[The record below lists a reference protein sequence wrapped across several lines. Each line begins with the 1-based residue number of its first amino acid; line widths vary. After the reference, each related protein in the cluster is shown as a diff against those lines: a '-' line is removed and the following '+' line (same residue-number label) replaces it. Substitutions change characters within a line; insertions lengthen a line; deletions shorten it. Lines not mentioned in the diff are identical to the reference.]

1 MTFIIAALLVWIG
14 LWALNVRLARWLPER
29 SARIVVPVVFG
40 LTLVLVVE
48 LLVTGL
54 DVPFVILPKPSEM
67 FAKLITS
74 RAMLWQDFA
83 QTILKG
89 ALSGYLMGCG
99 AALLVAFLASRSDF
113 LRRGLLPLGNFV
125 AALPVVGLAPIM
137 VMWFGFGWESK
148 AAIVVSMCFFPMLV
162 NSVQGLAA
170 TNAIERDLFKTY
182 AATPVQQLGLLRLPA
197 AMPFILNG
205 LKVCTPLAL
214 IGAIVAEFFGSPF
227 FGMGFRIKTS
237 VGILSLDLVWA
248 EIIVAALAG
257 TGFFGLLL
265 IIERSLTFWHP
276 SQRR

>member
-1 MTFIIAALLVWIG
+1 MILAMTGIVVWIG
-14 LWALNVRLARWLPER
+14 LWAINVMLARLLTER
-29 SARIVVPVVFG
+29 QARIVVPIIFG

-48 LLVTGL
+48 LIVTGL
-54 DVPFVILPKPSEM
+54 KVPFVILPKPSEM
-67 FAKLITS
+67 VARLFTS
-74 RAMLWQDFA
+74 LPMLWADFA

-89 ALSGYLMGCG
+89 ALTGYIMGCA
-99 AALLVAFLASRSDF
+99 AALSVAFLASRSDF

-170 TNAIERDLFKTY
+170 TSAIERDLFKTY
-182 AATPVQQLGLLRLPA
+182 AATPVQQLSLLRLPA

-214 IGAIVAEFFGSPF
+214 IGAIVAEFFGSPS

-237 VGILSLDLVWA
+237 VGSLSLDLVWA

-265 IIERSLTFWHP
+265 IVERSLTFWHP

>member
-1 MTFIIAALLVWIG
+1 MTLAIAAIVVWIG
-14 LWALNVRLARWLPER
+14 LWALNVMLARWLPER
-29 SARIVVPVVFG
+29 QARIVVLIIFG

-54 DVPFVILPKPSEM
+54 KVPFVILPKPSEM
-67 FAKLITS
+67 VARLFSSLP
-74 RAMLWQDFA
+74 MLWEDFA

-89 ALSGYLMGCG
+89 ALTGYIMGCA
-99 AALLVAFLASRSDF
+99 AALFVAFLASRSDF

-137 VMWFGFGWESK
+137 VMWFGFGRESK

-170 TNAIERDLFKTY
+170 TSAIERDLFKTY
-182 AATPVQQLGLLRLPA
+182 AATPVQQLSLLRLPA

-227 FGMGFRIKTS
+227 LGMGFRIKTS
-237 VGILSLDLVWA
+237 VGTLSLDLVWA

-265 IIERSLTFWHP
+265 IVERSLTFWHP

>member
-1 MTFIIAALLVWIG
+1 MTLAIAAIVVWIG
-14 LWALNVRLARWLPER
+14 LWALNVMLARWLPKR
-29 SARIVVPVVFG
+29 QARIVVPIVFG

-54 DVPFVILPKPSEM
+54 KVPFVILPKPSEM
-67 FAKLITS
+67 VARLFTS
-74 RAMLWQDFA
+74 LPMLWEDFA

-89 ALSGYLMGCG
+89 ALTGYIMGCA
-99 AALLVAFLASRSDF
+99 AALSVAFLASRSDF

-170 TNAIERDLFKTY
+170 TSAIERDLFKTY
-182 AATPVQQLGLLRLPA
+182 AATPVQQLSLLRLPA

-214 IGAIVAEFFGSPF
+214 IGAIVAEFFGSPS

-237 VGILSLDLVWA
+237 VGSLSLDLVWA

-265 IIERSLTFWHP
+265 IVERSLTFWHP

>member
-1 MTFIIAALLVWIG
+1 MILAMTGIVVWIG
-14 LWALNVRLARWLPER
+14 LWALNVMLARLLTER
-29 SARIVVPVVFG
+29 QARIVVPIIFG
-40 LTLVLVVE
+40 LTLVLVIE
-48 LLVTGL
+48 LIVTGL
-54 DVPFVILPKPSEM
+54 KVPFVILPKPSEM
-67 FAKLITS
+67 VARLFTS
-74 RAMLWQDFA
+74 LPMLWADFA

-89 ALSGYLMGCG
+89 ALTGYIMGCA
-99 AALLVAFLASRSDF
+99 AALSVAFLASRSDF

-170 TNAIERDLFKTY
+170 TSAIERDLFKTY
-182 AATPVQQLGLLRLPA
+182 AATPVQQLSLLRLPA

-214 IGAIVAEFFGSPF
+214 IGAIVAEFFGSPS

-237 VGILSLDLVWA
+237 VGSLSLDLVWA

-265 IIERSLTFWHP
+265 IVERSLTFWHP

>member
-1 MTFIIAALLVWIG
+1 MILAMTGIVVWIG
-14 LWALNVRLARWLPER
+14 LWALNVMLARLLTER
-29 SARIVVPVVFG
+29 QARIVVPIIFG
-40 LTLVLVVE
+40 LTLVLVIE
-48 LLVTGL
+48 LIVTGL
-54 DVPFVILPKPSEM
+54 KVPFVILPKPSEM
-67 FAKLITS
+67 VARLFGSLP
-74 RAMLWQDFA
+74 MLWADFA

-89 ALSGYLMGCG
+89 ALTGYIMGCA
-99 AALLVAFLASRSDF
+99 AALSVAFLASRSDF

-170 TNAIERDLFKTY
+170 TSAIERDLFKTY
-182 AATPVQQLGLLRLPA
+182 AATPVQQLNLLRLPA

-214 IGAIVAEFFGSPF
+214 IGAIVAEFFGSPS

-237 VGILSLDLVWA
+237 VGSLSLDLVWA

>member
-1 MTFIIAALLVWIG
+1 MTLAIAAIVVWIG
-14 LWALNVRLARWLPER
+14 LWALNVMLARRLPER
-29 SARIVVPVVFG
+29 QARIVVPIVFG

-54 DVPFVILPKPSEM
+54 KVPFVILPKPSEM
-67 FAKLITS
+67 VARLFTS
-74 RAMLWQDFA
+74 LPMLWEDFA

-89 ALSGYLMGCG
+89 ALTGYIMGCA
-99 AALLVAFLASRSDF
+99 AALFVAFLASRSDF

-170 TNAIERDLFKTY
+170 TSAIERDLFKTY
-182 AATPVQQLGLLRLPA
+182 AATPVQQLSLLRLPA

-227 FGMGFRIKTS
+227 LGMGFRIKTS
-237 VGILSLDLVWA
+237 VGTLSLDLVWA

-265 IIERSLTFWHP
+265 IVERSLTFWHP

>member
-1 MTFIIAALLVWIG
+1 MILAMTGIVVWIG
-14 LWALNVRLARWLPER
+14 LWAINVMLARLLTER
-29 SARIVVPVVFG
+29 QARIVVPIIFG
-40 LTLVLVVE
+40 LTLVLVIE
-48 LLVTGL
+48 LIVTGL
-54 DVPFVILPKPSEM
+54 KVPFVILPKPSEM
-67 FAKLITS
+67 VARLFGSLP
-74 RAMLWQDFA
+74 MLWADFA

-89 ALSGYLMGCG
+89 ALTGYIMGCA
-99 AALLVAFLASRSDF
+99 AALSVAFLASRSDF

-170 TNAIERDLFKTY
+170 TSAIERDLFKTY
-182 AATPVQQLGLLRLPA
+182 AATPVQQLSLLRLPA

-214 IGAIVAEFFGSPF
+214 IGAIVAEFFGSPS

-237 VGILSLDLVWA
+237 VGSLSLDLVWA

-265 IIERSLTFWHP
+265 IVERSLTFWHP

>member
-1 MTFIIAALLVWIG
+1 MTLAIAAIVVWIG
-14 LWALNVRLARWLPER
+14 LWALNVMLVRWLSER
-29 SARIVVPVVFG
+29 QARIVVPIVFG

-54 DVPFVILPKPSEM
+54 KVPFVILPKPSEM
-67 FAKLITS
+67 VARLFTS
-74 RAMLWQDFA
+74 LPMLWEDFA

-89 ALSGYLMGCG
+89 ALTGYIMGCA
-99 AALLVAFLASRSDF
+99 AALFVAFLASRSDF

-170 TNAIERDLFKTY
+170 TSAIERDLFKTY
-182 AATPVQQLGLLRLPA
+182 AATPVQQLSLLRLPA

-227 FGMGFRIKTS
+227 LGMGFRIKTS
-237 VGILSLDLVWA
+237 VGTLSLDLVWA

-265 IIERSLTFWHP
+265 IVERSLTFWHP

>member
-1 MTFIIAALLVWIG
+1 M
-14 LWALNVRLARWLPER
+14 LARWLPER
-29 SARIVVPVVFG
+29 PARIAVPIIFG

-54 DVPFVILPKPSEM
+54 KVPFVILPKPSEM
-67 FAKLITS
+67 VARLFTS
-74 RAMLWQDFA
+74 LPMLWEDFA

-89 ALSGYLMGCG
+89 ALTGYIMGCA
-99 AALLVAFLASRSDF
+99 AALFVAFLASRSDF
-113 LRRGLLPLGNFV
+113 FRRGLLPLGNFV

-170 TNAIERDLFKTY
+170 TSAIERDLFKTY
-182 AATPVQQLGLLRLPA
+182 AATQVQQLSLLRLPA

-227 FGMGFRIKTS
+227 LGMGFRIKTS
-237 VGILSLDLVWA
+237 VGTLSLDLVWA

-265 IIERSLTFWHP
+265 IVERSLTFWHP

>member
-1 MTFIIAALLVWIG
+1 MTLAMTGIVVWIG
-14 LWALNVRLARWLPER
+14 LWALNVMLARLLTER
-29 SARIVVPVVFG
+29 QARIVVPIVFG

-54 DVPFVILPKPSEM
+54 KVPFVILPKPSEM
-67 FAKLITS
+67 VARLFTS
-74 RAMLWQDFA
+74 LPMLWEDFA

-89 ALSGYLMGCG
+89 ALTGYIMGCA
-99 AALLVAFLASRSDF
+99 AALSVAFLASRSDF

-170 TNAIERDLFKTY
+170 TSAIERDLFKTY
-182 AATPVQQLGLLRLPA
+182 AATPVQQLSLLRLPA

-214 IGAIVAEFFGSPF
+214 IGAIVAEFFGSPS

-237 VGILSLDLVWA
+237 VGSLSLDLVWA

-265 IIERSLTFWHP
+265 IVERSLTFWHP

>member
-1 MTFIIAALLVWIG
+1 M
-14 LWALNVRLARWLPER
+14 LARLLTER
-29 SARIVVPVVFG
+29 QARIVVPIIFG
-40 LTLVLVVE
+40 LTLVLMIE
-48 LLVTGL
+48 LIVTGL
-54 DVPFVILPKPSEM
+54 KVPFVILPKPSEM
-67 FAKLITS
+67 VARLFASLP
-74 RAMLWQDFA
+74 MLWADFA

-89 ALSGYLMGCG
+89 ALTGYIMGCA
-99 AALLVAFLASRSDF
+99 AALSVAFLASRSDF

-137 VMWFGFGWESK
+137 VMWFGFGWDSK

-170 TNAIERDLFKTY
+170 TSAIERDLFKTY
-182 AATPVQQLGLLRLPA
+182 AATPVQQLNLLRLPA

-214 IGAIVAEFFGSPF
+214 IGAIVAEFFGSPS

-237 VGILSLDLVWA
+237 VGSLSLDLVWA

-265 IIERSLTFWHP
+265 IVERSLTFWHP

>member
-1 MTFIIAALLVWIG
+1 MTLAIAAIVVWIG
-14 LWALNVRLARWLPER
+14 LWALNVMLARWLPER
-29 SARIVVPVVFG
+29 QARIVVPIIFG

-54 DVPFVILPKPSEM
+54 KVPFVILPKPTEM
-67 FAKLITS
+67 VARLFTS
-74 RAMLWQDFA
+74 LPMLWEDFA

-89 ALSGYLMGCG
+89 ALTGYIMGCA
-99 AALLVAFLASRSDF
+99 AALFVAFLASRSDF

-170 TNAIERDLFKTY
+170 TSAIERDLFKTY
-182 AATPVQQLGLLRLPA
+182 AATPVQQLSLLRLPA

-227 FGMGFRIKTS
+227 LGMGFRIKTS
-237 VGILSLDLVWA
+237 VGTLSLDLVWA

-265 IIERSLTFWHP
+265 IVERSLTFWHP

>member
-1 MTFIIAALLVWIG
+1 MTLAIAAIVVWIG
-14 LWALNVRLARWLPER
+14 LWALNVMLARWLPER
-29 SARIVVPVVFG
+29 QARIAVPIIFG

-54 DVPFVILPKPSEM
+54 KVPFVILPRPSEM
-67 FAKLITS
+67 VARLFTS
-74 RAMLWQDFA
+74 LPMLWEDFA

-89 ALSGYLMGCG
+89 ALTGYIMGCA
-99 AALLVAFLASRSDF
+99 AALFVAFLASRSDF

-170 TNAIERDLFKTY
+170 TSAIERDLFKTY
-182 AATPVQQLGLLRLPA
+182 AATPVQQLSLLRLPA

-227 FGMGFRIKTS
+227 LGMGFRIKTS
-237 VGILSLDLVWA
+237 VGTLSLDLVWA

-265 IIERSLTFWHP
+265 IVERSLTFWHP

>member
-1 MTFIIAALLVWIG
+1 MTLAIAAIVVWIG
-14 LWALNVRLARWLPER
+14 LWALNVMLARWLPER
-29 SARIVVPVVFG
+29 QARIVVPIIFG

-48 LLVTGL
+48 LIVTGL
-54 DVPFVILPKPSEM
+54 KVPFVILPKPSEM
-67 FAKLITS
+67 VARLFTS
-74 RAMLWQDFA
+74 LPMLWEDFA

-89 ALSGYLMGCG
+89 ALTGYIMGCAG
-99 AALLVAFLASRSDF
+99 ALFVAFLASRSDF

-170 TNAIERDLFKTY
+170 TSAIERDLFKTY
-182 AATPVQQLGLLRLPA
+182 AATPVQQLSLLRLPA

-227 FGMGFRIKTS
+227 LGMGFRIKTS
-237 VGILSLDLVWA
+237 VGTLSLDLVWA

-265 IIERSLTFWHP
+265 IVERSLTFWHP

>member
-1 MTFIIAALLVWIG
+1 MTLAIAAIVVWIG
-14 LWALNVRLARWLPER
+14 LWALNVMLVRWLPER
-29 SARIVVPVVFG
+29 QARIVVPIVFG

-54 DVPFVILPKPSEM
+54 KVPFVILPKPSEM
-67 FAKLITS
+67 VARLFTS
-74 RAMLWQDFA
+74 LPMLWEDFA

-89 ALSGYLMGCG
+89 ALTGYIMGCA
-99 AALLVAFLASRSDF
+99 AALFVAFLASRSDF

-162 NSVQGLAA
+162 NSVQGLDA
-170 TNAIERDLFKTY
+170 TSAIERDLFKTY
-182 AATPVQQLGLLRLPA
+182 AATPVQQLSLLRLPA

-227 FGMGFRIKTS
+227 LGMGFRIKTS
-237 VGILSLDLVWA
+237 VGTLSLDLVWA

-265 IIERSLTFWHP
+265 IVERSLTFWHP

>member
-1 MTFIIAALLVWIG
+1 MTLAIAAIVVWIG
-14 LWALNVRLARWLPER
+14 LWALNVMLARWLPER
-29 SARIVVPVVFG
+29 QARIVVPIVFG

-54 DVPFVILPKPSEM
+54 KVPFVILPKPSEM
-67 FAKLITS
+67 VARLFTS
-74 RAMLWQDFA
+74 LPMLWEDFA

-89 ALSGYLMGCG
+89 ALTGYIMGCA
-99 AALLVAFLASRSDF
+99 AALFVAFLASRSDF

-182 AATPVQQLGLLRLPA
+182 AATPVQQLSLLRLPA

-227 FGMGFRIKTS
+227 LGMGFRIKTS
-237 VGILSLDLVWA
+237 VGTLSLDLVWA

-265 IIERSLTFWHP
+265 IVERSLTFWHP

>member
-1 MTFIIAALLVWIG
+1 MTLAIAAIVVWIG
-14 LWALNVRLARWLPER
+14 LWALNVMLARWLPER
-29 SARIVVPVVFG
+29 QARIAVPIIFG

-54 DVPFVILPKPSEM
+54 KVPFVILPKPSEM
-67 FAKLITS
+67 VARLFTS
-74 RAMLWQDFA
+74 LPMLWEDFA

-89 ALSGYLMGCG
+89 ALTGYIMGCT
-99 AALLVAFLASRSDF
+99 AALFVAFLASRSVF

-170 TNAIERDLFKTY
+170 TSAIERDLFKTY
-182 AATPVQQLGLLRLPA
+182 AATPVQQLSLLRLPA

-227 FGMGFRIKTS
+227 LGMGFRIKTS
-237 VGILSLDLVWA
+237 VGTLSLDLVWA

-265 IIERSLTFWHP
+265 IVERSLTFWHP

>member
-1 MTFIIAALLVWIG
+1 MTLAIAAIVVWIG
-14 LWALNVRLARWLPER
+14 LWALNVMLARWLPER
-29 SARIVVPVVFG
+29 QARIVVPIVFG

-54 DVPFVILPKPSEM
+54 KVPFVILPKPSEM
-67 FAKLITS
+67 VARLFTS
-74 RAMLWQDFA
+74 LPMLWEDFA

-89 ALSGYLMGCG
+89 ALTGYIMGCA
-99 AALLVAFLASRSDF
+99 AALFVAFLASRSDF

-170 TNAIERDLFKTY
+170 TSAIERDLFKTY
-182 AATPVQQLGLLRLPA
+182 AAKPVQQLSLLRLPA

-227 FGMGFRIKTS
+227 LGMGFRIKTS
-237 VGILSLDLVWA
+237 VGTLSLDLVWA

-265 IIERSLTFWHP
+265 IVERSLTFWHP

>member
-1 MTFIIAALLVWIG
+1 MMLVVSAFVLWAG
-14 LWALNVRLARWLPER
+14 LWALNIILARRLSEQQ
-29 SARIVVPVVFG
+29 ARIAVPVIFG

-48 LLVTGL
+48 LMVRGL
-54 DVPFVILPKPSEM
+54 NVSFVILPKPSEM
-67 FAKLITS
+67 VVRLFTS
-74 RAMLWQDFA
+74 YEMLWEDFA

-89 ALSGYLMGCG
+89 ALTGYIVGSG
-99 AALLVAFLASRSDF
+99 AALMVAFLASWSDF

-162 NSVQGLAA
+162 NCVQGLAA

-182 AATPVQQLGLLRLPA
+182 AASPVQQLGLLRLPA
-197 AMPFILNG
+197 AMPFVLNG

-214 IGAIVAEFFGSPF
+214 IGAIVAEFFGSPSV
-227 FGMGFRIKTS
+227 GMGFRIKTS
-237 VGILSLDLVWA
+237 VGSLSLDLVWA
-248 EIIVAALAG
+248 EIIVAAIAG

>member
-1 MTFIIAALLVWIG
+1 MILAMTGIVVWIG
-14 LWALNVRLARWLPER
+14 LWALNVMLARLLTER
-29 SARIVVPVVFG
+29 QARIVVPIIFG
-40 LTLVLVVE
+40 LTLVLVIE
-48 LLVTGL
+48 LIVTGL
-54 DVPFVILPKPSEM
+54 KVPFVILPKPSEM
-67 FAKLITS
+67 VARLFGSLP
-74 RAMLWQDFA
+74 MLWADFA

-89 ALSGYLMGCG
+89 ALTGYIMGCA
-99 AALLVAFLASRSDF
+99 AALSVAFLASRSDF

-170 TNAIERDLFKTY
+170 TSAIERDLFKTY
-182 AATPVQQLGLLRLPA
+182 AATPVQQLSLLRLPA

-214 IGAIVAEFFGSPF
+214 IGAIVAEFFGSPS

-237 VGILSLDLVWA
+237 VGSLSLDLVWA

-265 IIERSLTFWHP
+265 IVERSLTFWHP

>member
-1 MTFIIAALLVWIG
+1 MILAMTGIVVWIG
-14 LWALNVRLARWLPER
+14 LWALNVMLARLLTER
-29 SARIVVPVVFG
+29 QARIVVPIIFG
-40 LTLVLVVE
+40 LTLVLVIE
-48 LLVTGL
+48 LIVTGL
-54 DVPFVILPKPSEM
+54 KVPFVILPKPSEM
-67 FAKLITS
+67 VARLFGSLP
-74 RAMLWQDFA
+74 MLWADFA

-89 ALSGYLMGCG
+89 ALTGYIMGCA
-99 AALLVAFLASRSDF
+99 AALSVAFLASRSDF

-170 TNAIERDLFKTY
+170 TSAIERDLFKTY
-182 AATPVQQLGLLRLPA
+182 AATPVQQLSLLRLPA

-214 IGAIVAEFFGSPF
+214 IGAIVAEFFGLPF
-227 FGMGFRIKTS
+227 LGMGFRIKTS
-237 VGILSLDLVWA
+237 VGTLSLDLVWA

-265 IIERSLTFWHP
+265 IVERSLTFWHP

>member
-1 MTFIIAALLVWIG
+1 MTLAIAAIVVWIG
-14 LWALNVRLARWLPER
+14 LWALNVMLARWLPER
-29 SARIVVPVVFG
+29 QARIVVPIIFG

-48 LLVTGL
+48 LIVTGL
-54 DVPFVILPKPSEM
+54 KVPFVILPKPSEM
-67 FAKLITS
+67 VARLFTS
-74 RAMLWQDFA
+74 LPMLWEDFA

-89 ALSGYLMGCG
+89 ALTGYIMGCA
-99 AALLVAFLASRSDF
+99 AALFVAFLASRSDF

-137 VMWFGFGWESK
+137 VMWVGFGWESK

-170 TNAIERDLFKTY
+170 TSAIERDLFKTY
-182 AATPVQQLGLLRLPA
+182 AATPVQQLSLLRLPA

-227 FGMGFRIKTS
+227 LGMGFRIKTS
-237 VGILSLDLVWA
+237 VGTLSLDLVWA

-265 IIERSLTFWHP
+265 IVERSLTFWHP

>member
-1 MTFIIAALLVWIG
+1 MTLVVLALVLWAG
-14 LWALNVRLARWLPER
+14 LWALNVKLAGWLSDR
-29 SARIVVPVVFG
+29 QARIAVPILFG
-40 LTLVLVVE
+40 ITLVLVVE

-54 DVPFVILPKPSEM
+54 NVSFVILPKPSEM
-67 FAKLITS
+67 VARLFSS
-74 RAMLWQDFA
+74 RDMLWKDFA

-89 ALSGYLMGCG
+89 ALTGYAVGCS
-99 AALLVAFLASRSDF
+99 AALFVAFLASWSDF

-182 AATPVQQLGLLRLPA
+182 AASPLQQLALLRLPA
-197 AMPFILNG
+197 AMPFVLNG

-214 IGAIVAEFFGSPF
+214 IGAIVAEFFGSPSL
-227 FGMGFRIKTS
+227 GMGFRIKTS
-237 VGILSLDLVWA
+237 VGTLSLDLVWA
-248 EIIVAALAG
+248 EIIVAAIAG

>member
-1 MTFIIAALLVWIG
+1 MTLAMTGIVVWIG
-14 LWALNVRLARWLPER
+14 LWAINVMLARLLTER
-29 SARIVVPVVFG
+29 QARIVVPIIFG

-48 LLVTGL
+48 LIVTGL
-54 DVPFVILPKPSEM
+54 KVPFVILPKPSEM
-67 FAKLITS
+67 VARLFTS
-74 RAMLWQDFA
+74 LPMLWADFA

-89 ALSGYLMGCG
+89 ALTGYIMGCA
-99 AALLVAFLASRSDF
+99 AALSVAFLASRSDF

-170 TNAIERDLFKTY
+170 TSAIERDLFKTY
-182 AATPVQQLGLLRLPA
+182 AATPVQQLSLLRLPA

-214 IGAIVAEFFGSPF
+214 IGAIVAEFFGSPS

-237 VGILSLDLVWA
+237 VGSLSLDLVWA

-265 IIERSLTFWHP
+265 IVERSLTFWHP

>member
-1 MTFIIAALLVWIG
+1 MTLVVLAFVVWVA
-14 LWALNVRLARWLPER
+14 LWALNVMLARWLPER
-29 SARIVVPVVFG
+29 QARLAVPIIFG

-54 DVPFVILPKPSEM
+54 KVPFVILPKPSEM
-67 FAKLITS
+67 VARLFTS
-74 RAMLWQDFA
+74 LPMLWEDFV
-83 QTILKG
+83 QTIVKG
-89 ALSGYLMGCG
+89 ALSGYVIGCVS
-99 AALLVAFLASRSDF
+99 ALLVAFLASRSDF
-113 LRRGLLPLGNFV
+113 MRRGLLPLGNFV

-170 TNAIERDLFKTY
+170 TSSIERDLFHTY
-182 AATPVQQLGLLRLPA
+182 AASPLQQLFMLRLPA
-197 AMPFILNG
+197 ATPFILNG

-227 FGMGFRIKTS
+227 LGMGFRIKTS
-237 VGILSLDLVWA
+237 VGTLSLDLVWA

-265 IIERSLTFWHP
+265 IVERSLTFWHP

>member
-1 MTFIIAALLVWIG
+1 MILAMTGIVVWIG
-14 LWALNVRLARWLPER
+14 LWAINVMLARLLTER
-29 SARIVVPVVFG
+29 QARIVVPIIFG

-48 LLVTGL
+48 LIVTGL
-54 DVPFVILPKPSEM
+54 KVPFVILPKPSEM
-67 FAKLITS
+67 VARLFGSLP
-74 RAMLWQDFA
+74 MLWADFA

-89 ALSGYLMGCG
+89 ALTGYIMGCA
-99 AALLVAFLASRSDF
+99 AALSVAFLASRSDF

-170 TNAIERDLFKTY
+170 TSAIERDLFKTY
-182 AATPVQQLGLLRLPA
+182 AATPVQQLSLLRLPA

-214 IGAIVAEFFGSPF
+214 IGAIVAEFFGSPS

-237 VGILSLDLVWA
+237 VGSLSLDLVWA

-265 IIERSLTFWHP
+265 IVERSLTFWHP

>member
-1 MTFIIAALLVWIG
+1 MTLALAALFVWAA
-14 LWALNVRLARWLPER
+14 LWALNVMLARWLPER
-29 SARIVVPVVFG
+29 QARIAVPIVFG

-54 DVPFVILPKPSEM
+54 KVPFVILPKPSEM
-67 FAKLITS
+67 VARLFSSLP
-74 RAMLWQDFA
+74 MLWEDFA

-89 ALSGYLMGCG
+89 ALSGYIMGCA
-99 AALLVAFLASRSDF
+99 AALFVAFLASRSDF

-170 TNAIERDLFKTY
+170 TSAIERDLFKTY
-182 AATPVQQLGLLRLPA
+182 AATPVQQLSLLRLPA

-227 FGMGFRIKTS
+227 LGMGFRIKTS
-237 VGILSLDLVWA
+237 VGTLSLDLVWA

-265 IIERSLTFWHP
+265 IVERSLTFWHP

>member
-1 MTFIIAALLVWIG
+1 MTLAIAAIVVWIG
-14 LWALNVRLARWLPER
+14 LWALNVMLARWLPER
-29 SARIVVPVVFG
+29 QARIVVLIIFG

-54 DVPFVILPKPSEM
+54 KVPFVILPKPSEM
-67 FAKLITS
+67 VARLFSSLP
-74 RAMLWQDFA
+74 MLWEDFA

-89 ALSGYLMGCG
+89 ALTGYIMGCA
-99 AALLVAFLASRSDF
+99 AALFVAFLASRSDF

-170 TNAIERDLFKTY
+170 TSAIERDLFKTY
-182 AATPVQQLGLLRLPA
+182 AATPVQQLSLLRLPA

-227 FGMGFRIKTS
+227 LGMGFRIKTS
-237 VGILSLDLVWA
+237 VGTLSLDLVWA

-265 IIERSLTFWHP
+265 IVERSLTFWHP

>member
-1 MTFIIAALLVWIG
+1 MTLAIAAIVVWIG
-14 LWALNVRLARWLPER
+14 LWALNVMLARWLHER
-29 SARIVVPVVFG
+29 QARIVVPIVFG

-54 DVPFVILPKPSEM
+54 KVPFVILPKPSEM
-67 FAKLITS
+67 VARLFTS
-74 RAMLWQDFA
+74 LPMLWEDFA

-89 ALSGYLMGCG
+89 ALTGYIMGCA
-99 AALLVAFLASRSDF
+99 AALFVAFLASRSDF

-170 TNAIERDLFKTY
+170 TSAIERDLFKTY
-182 AATPVQQLGLLRLPA
+182 AATPVQQLSLLRLPA

-227 FGMGFRIKTS
+227 LGMGFRIKTS
-237 VGILSLDLVWA
+237 VGTLSLDLVWA

-265 IIERSLTFWHP
+265 IVERSLTFWHP

>member
-1 MTFIIAALLVWIG
+1 MTLAIAAIVVWIG
-14 LWALNVRLARWLPER
+14 LWALNVMLARWLPER
-29 SARIVVPVVFG
+29 QARIVVPIVFG

-54 DVPFVILPKPSEM
+54 KVPFVILPKPSEM
-67 FAKLITS
+67 VARLFISLP
-74 RAMLWQDFA
+74 MLWEDFA

-89 ALSGYLMGCG
+89 ALTGYIMGCA
-99 AALLVAFLASRSDF
+99 AALFVAFLASRSDF

-170 TNAIERDLFKTY
+170 TSAIERDLFKTY
-182 AATPVQQLGLLRLPA
+182 AATPVQQLSLLRLPA

-214 IGAIVAEFFGSPF
+214 IGAIVAEFFGSPS

-237 VGILSLDLVWA
+237 VGSLSLDLVWA

-265 IIERSLTFWHP
+265 IVERSLTFWHP

>member
-1 MTFIIAALLVWIG
+1 MILAITAIVVWIG
-14 LWALNVRLARWLPER
+14 LWVLNLMLARWLPDR
-29 SARIVVPVVFG
+29 LARVVVPILFG
-40 LTLVLVVE
+40 LTLILLVE
-48 LLVTGL
+48 LLVIGFN
-54 DVPFVILPKPSEM
+54 VSFVILPKPTEM
-67 FAKLITS
+67 VARLFTS
-74 RAMLWQDFA
+74 LPLLWQDFA

-89 ALSGYLMGCG
+89 ALSGLIMGCT
-99 AALLVAFLASRSDF
+99 AALFVAFLASWSDF

-170 TNAIERDLFKTY
+170 TSAMERDLFKTY
-182 AATPVQQLGLLRLPA
+182 AASPLQQLALLRLPA

-205 LKVCTPLAL
+205 LKICTPLAL
-214 IGAIVAEFFGSPF
+214 IGAIVAEFFGSPS

-237 VGILSLDLVWA
+237 VGSLSLDLVWA

-265 IIERSLTFWHP
+265 IVERSLTFWHP

>member
-1 MTFIIAALLVWIG
+1 MTLVVLAFVVWVG
-14 LWALNVRLARWLPER
+14 LWALNVMLARWLPER
-29 SARIVVPVVFG
+29 QARLAVPIIFG

-54 DVPFVILPKPSEM
+54 NVPFVILPKPSEM
-67 FAKLITS
+67 VARLFTS
-74 RAMLWQDFA
+74 LPMLWEDFV
-83 QTILKG
+83 QTIVKG
-89 ALSGYLMGCG
+89 ALSGYVIGCVS
-99 AALLVAFLASRSDF
+99 ALLFAFLASRSDF
-113 LRRGLLPLGNFV
+113 MRRGLLPLGNFV

-170 TNAIERDLFKTY
+170 TSSIERDLFHTY
-182 AATPVQQLGLLRLPA
+182 AASPLQQLFMLRLPA
-197 AMPFILNG
+197 ATPFILNG

-227 FGMGFRIKTS
+227 LGMGFRIKTS
-237 VGILSLDLVWA
+237 VGTLSLDLVWA

-265 IIERSLTFWHP
+265 IVERSLTFWHP

>member
-1 MTFIIAALLVWIG
+1 MMLVVSAFVLWAG
-14 LWALNVRLARWLPER
+14 LWALNIILARRLSEQQ
-29 SARIVVPVVFG
+29 ARIAVPVIFG

-48 LLVTGL
+48 LMVRGL
-54 DVPFVILPKPSEM
+54 NVSFVILPKPSEM
-67 FAKLITS
+67 VVRLFTS
-74 RAMLWQDFA
+74 YEMLWEDFA

-89 ALSGYLMGCG
+89 ALTGYIVGCC
-99 AALLVAFLASRSDF
+99 AALMVAFLASWSDF

-162 NSVQGLAA
+162 NCVQGLAA

-182 AATPVQQLGLLRLPA
+182 AASPVQQLGLLRLPA
-197 AMPFILNG
+197 AMPFVLNG

-214 IGAIVAEFFGSPF
+214 IGAIVAEFFGSPSV
-227 FGMGFRIKTS
+227 GMGFRIKTS
-237 VGILSLDLVWA
+237 VGSLSLDLVWA
-248 EIIVAALAG
+248 EIIVAAIAG